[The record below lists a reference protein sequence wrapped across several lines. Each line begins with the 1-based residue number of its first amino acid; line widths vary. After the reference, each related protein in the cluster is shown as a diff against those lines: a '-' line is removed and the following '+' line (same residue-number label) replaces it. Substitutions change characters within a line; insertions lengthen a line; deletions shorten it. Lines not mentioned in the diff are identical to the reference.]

1 MWDNHITREFADTCA
16 KMGISEALFVGE
28 LFEYDAFGVVRGPQA
43 ITAVIMRKDIDPIAF
58 KSLRYSLI
66 DVVKSDDMDSSFEYR
81 LRNEYLQKFAGDR
94 VKVVDCEY
102 ISEGAGPRLQAL
114 WNLHVGSNRQEGL
127 VIHHQGKRYKIKEKY
142 TIDAVIIGVNTASA
156 SWLKGRKNRHK
167 FHLPCFVKRSMETQ
181 RHSHRARELGPGM
194 GQRKQA
200 ELFEKVMGD
209 NNSNTL
215 PDVSKSLTDMPFLA
229 QMSCLWSQRS

>member
-1 MWDNHITREFADTCA
+1 MSTKGGVVLWDNHITREFADTCA

-102 ISEGAGPRLQAL
+102 ISEGAGPRLQAFGISTS
-114 WNLHVGSNRQEGL
+114 VATDKKGL
-127 VIHHQGKRYKIKEKY
+127 SFTIKERGTK
-142 TIDAVIIGVNTASA
+142 S
-156 SWLKGRKNRHK
+156 R
-167 FHLPCFVKRSMETQ
+167 RSTP
-181 RHSHRARELGPGM
+181 L
-194 GQRKQA
+194 
-200 ELFEKVMGD
+200 
-209 NNSNTL
+209 
-215 PDVSKSLTDMPFLA
+215 MP
-229 QMSCLWSQRS
+229 

>member
-81 LRNEYLQKFAGDR
+81 LRNEYLQSSQETA
-94 VKVVDCEY
+94 
-102 ISEGAGPRLQAL
+102 SRLSIVSTSLKEQVHVCKQ
-114 WNLHVGSNRQEGL
+114 WNLHVGSNRQEDSSFT
-127 VIHHQGKRYKIKEKY
+127 IKGKRKIKEKY
-142 TIDAVIIGVNTASA
+142 TIDAVIIGVNMASA

-167 FHLPCFVKRSMETQ
+167 FHLAV
-181 RHSHRARELGPGM
+181 ARETKYGDPTYIHIGPVNWG
-194 GQRKQA
+194 
-200 ELFEKVMGD
+200 
-209 NNSNTL
+209 
-215 PDVSKSLTDMPFLA
+215 PDGTTTSRIV
-229 QMSCLWSQRS
+229 